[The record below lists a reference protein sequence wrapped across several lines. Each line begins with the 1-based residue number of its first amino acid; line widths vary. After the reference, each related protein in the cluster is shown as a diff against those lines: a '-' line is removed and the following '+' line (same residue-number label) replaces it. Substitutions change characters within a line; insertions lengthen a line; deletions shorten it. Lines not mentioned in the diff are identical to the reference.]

1 MTPDNVLDERGRLE
15 LLYYISRE
23 LNRRLNLRTQI
34 ERTLEFT
41 STSVG
46 AENGSLILVNEDGDV
61 YNGALIINGSLVA
74 NAAERLKP
82 QIESGLA
89 GWALRERKPALVRD
103 TANDLR
109 WQPFQDGPSVRPVSK
124 SAIAAPLMYSDHV
137 LGVITLVHSQP
148 NHFNENDQALVNAI
162 AELAAIAVENARLLD
177 ESRKQTQAMSNLVD
191 AAQVLSST
199 METDKLLH
207 LLLAQTLKILN
218 LEAASIALLS
228 PETKELVFQLS
239 EGAHAERL
247 IGLRLKIGQG
257 IAGWVAQTG
266 QPIFVPDVNKN
277 QHFFGG
283 VDNQT
288 GFVTRSIACAP
299 ITFEGHL
306 MGVIEGLNPAPDA
319 VDRNTLPMLT
329 GIASLAGN
337 AIAHAQQFSFTQS
350 AKDRYAGLFEDS
362 LDPIITTDLE
372 GFITDANHKARVTFG
387 YNRSDMI
394 GVPIK
399 EIHRATV
406 SANAEKKDPLDS
418 DRIRDL
424 GRGIEQSFE
433 THVITKEGRE
443 IPVEVHAKRIS
454 TPEHDFIQWIERDIS
469 ERMKIEEMREDLM
482 SMIFHDL
489 RAPLGNIMSS
499 VTLLQASMPT
509 DDEINNSVLGI
520 AARSGQHL
528 ARLVDSLLDL
538 RRFESGK
545 AVLNQKDALILP
557 LIAEAV
563 EQVNPIAQGKSIA
576 LTSELP
582 STLPSVFIDED
593 MIRRVLI
600 NLIEN
605 SVKYTPNEGAV
616 SVLAQEE
623 NNQVIVSIQDNG
635 PGIPETERARVFE
648 KFMRIRREG
657 GPKGLGLGL
666 AFVKMAIEAHGGK
679 VWVDPAQPHG
689 AIFKFS
695 LPVKN

>member
-1 MTPDNVLDERGRLE
+1 MANTIFDERGRLE

-23 LNRRLNLRTQI
+23 LNRRLNLRSQI

-46 AENGSLILVNEDGDV
+46 AENGSLILVNDEGEV
-61 YNGALIINGSLVA
+61 YDAALIINGSLVP
-74 NAAERLKP
+74 NAAAQLRP

-103 TANDLR
+103 TVNDVR
-109 WQPFQDGPSVRPVSK
+109 WQASQDDPNVRPTSK
-124 SAIAAPLMYSDHV
+124 SALAAPLLYSERV

-148 NHFNENDQALVNAI
+148 NHFDENDQALVNAI

-177 ESRKQTQAMSNLVD
+177 DSRKQTQAMSNLVE

-199 METDKLLH
+199 METDRLLH
-207 LLLAQTLKILN
+207 LLLSQTLKILN
-218 LEAASIALLS
+218 LEAASIALIS

-239 EGAHAERL
+239 VGAHAERL

-266 QPIFVPDVNKN
+266 QPIFVPDVRKN
-277 QHFFGG
+277 QNFFGG
-283 VDNQT
+283 VDTQT

-299 ITFEGHL
+299 IMFEGHL
-306 MGVIEGLNPAPDA
+306 MGVIEGLNPEPDA
-319 VDRNTLPMLT
+319 VDRNTLPVLT

-372 GFITDANHKARVTFG
+372 GVITDANHKARVTFG
-387 YNRSDMI
+387 YTRSEMI

-399 EIHRATV
+399 DIHHSTMGP
-406 SANAEKKDPLDS
+406 NKDGKDPLDI

-424 GRGIEQSFE
+424 VLGIEQSFE
-433 THVITKEGRE
+433 TRVATKDGRE

-469 ERMKIEEMREDLM
+469 ERVKIEEMREDLM

-499 VTLLQASMPT
+499 VTLLQSSMPA
-509 DDEINNSVLGI
+509 DDEVNVSILGI

-528 ARLVDSLLDL
+528 SRLVDSLLDL

-545 AVLNQKDALILP
+545 AVLSQKVTSLLP
-557 LIAEAV
+557 LIIEAV
-563 EQVNPIAQGKSIA
+563 EQVHPIAQGKSIA

-582 STLPSVFIDED
+582 SKLPSVFIDED

-616 SVLAQEE
+616 SVLA
-623 NNQVIVSIQDNG
+623 NDDNGHVTVSIQDNG
-635 PGIPETERARVFE
+635 PGIPETERSRVFE
-648 KFMRIRREG
+648 KFARIRREG

-679 VWVDPAQPHG
+679 VWVDPAPEHG
-689 AIFKFS
+689 AIFRFS

>member
-1 MTPDNVLDERGRLE
+1 MTPDDVLDERGRLE

-46 AENGSLILVNEDGDV
+46 AETGSLILVNDDGEV

-109 WQPFQDGPSVRPVSK
+109 WQPFHDGPSVRPVSK
-124 SAIAAPLMYSDHV
+124 SAIAAPLLYSERA
-137 LGVITLVHSQP
+137 LGVITLVHSKP
-148 NHFNENDQALVNAI
+148 NHFTENDQALVNAI

-177 ESRKQTQAMSNLVD
+177 ESRKQTKAMSNLVE

-199 METDKLLH
+199 METDRLLH

-218 LEAASIALLS
+218 LEAASIALIS

-239 EGAHAERL
+239 EGAHSERL

-266 QPIFVPDVNKN
+266 EPVFVPDVKKN
-277 QHFFGG
+277 PHFFGG

-306 MGVIEGLNPAPDA
+306 MGVIEGLNPALDA

-372 GFITDANHKARVTFG
+372 GVITDANHKARVTFG
-387 YNRSDMI
+387 YTRSDMI
-394 GVPIK
+394 RVPIK
-399 EIHRATV
+399 EIHRSSMGTN
-406 SANAEKKDPLDS
+406 SQGKDLFNS

-424 GRGIEQSFE
+424 VRGIEQSFE
-433 THVITKEGRE
+433 TQVITKEGRE

-499 VTLLQASMPT
+499 VTLLQSSMPT
-509 DDEINNSVLGI
+509 EDEINVSVLGI

-538 RRFESGK
+538 RRFEAGK
-545 AVLNQKDALILP
+545 AVLSQKEMSILP

-563 EQVNPIAQGKSIA
+563 EQVHPIAQGKSIT
-576 LTSELP
+576 LTFNLP
-582 STLPSVFIDED
+582 PKLPTVFIDED

-605 SVKYTPNEGAV
+605 SVKYTPNEGTV
-616 SVLAQEE
+616 SVLAHEGKGH
-623 NNQVIVSIQDNG
+623 VIVSIQDNG
-635 PGIPETERARVFE
+635 PGIPEAERTRVFE
-648 KFMRIRREG
+648 KFARIRREG

-679 VWVDPAQPHG
+679 VWVDPAPEHG
-689 AIFKFS
+689 AIFRFA
-695 LPVKN
+695 LPAKN

>member
-1 MTPDNVLDERGRLE
+1 MTPDNILDERGRLE

-46 AENGSLILVNEDGDV
+46 AETGSLILVNDDGEV
-61 YNGALIINGSLVA
+61 INGAMMLNGSLVA
-74 NAAERLKP
+74 NAAVRLKP
-82 QIESGLA
+82 QIETGLA

-103 TANDLR
+103 TANDVR
-109 WQPFQDGPSVRPVSK
+109 WQASQEYTNVRPVSK
-124 SAIAAPLMYSDHV
+124 SAIAAPLLYSERV
-137 LGVITLVHSQP
+137 LGVITLVHSEP
-148 NHFNENDQALVNAI
+148 NHFTENDQALVNAI

-177 ESRKQTQAMSNLVD
+177 ESRKQTQAMSNLVE

-199 METDKLLH
+199 METDRLLH

-218 LEAASIALLS
+218 LEAASIALIS

-239 EGAHAERL
+239 EGAHSERL

-266 QPIFVPDVNKN
+266 QPIFVPDVKKSP
-277 QHFFGG
+277 HFFGG

-372 GFITDANHKARVTFG
+372 GGITDANHKARVTFG
-387 YNRSDMI
+387 YTRSDMI

-399 EIHRATV
+399 EMHRSTTG
-406 SANAEKKDPLDS
+406 ANTEGKDLFNS

-424 GRGIEQSFE
+424 VRGIEQSFE
-433 THVITKEGRE
+433 TQVITKEGRE

-499 VTLLQASMPT
+499 VTLLQSSMPT

-545 AVLNQKDALILP
+545 AVLSQKEASILP
-557 LIAEAV
+557 LIADAV
-563 EQVNPIAQGKSIA
+563 EQVHPIAQGKSIT
-576 LTSELP
+576 LTFNLP
-582 STLPSVFIDED
+582 PKLPTVFIDGD

-623 NNQVIVSIQDNG
+623 NDQVIVSIQDNG
-635 PGIPETERARVFE
+635 PGIPEAERARVL
-648 KFMRIRREG
+648 KNLCVSAAKAD
-657 GPKGLGLGL
+657 PKG
-666 AFVKMAIEAHGGK
+666 
-679 VWVDPAQPHG
+679 
-689 AIFKFS
+689 
-695 LPVKN
+695 

>member
-1 MTPDNVLDERGRLE
+1 MPNTVFDERGRLE
-15 LLYYISRE
+15 LLYYVSRE

-41 STSVG
+41 STSVS
-46 AENGSLILVNEDGDV
+46 AENGSLILVNDDGEV
-61 YNGALIINGSLVA
+61 YDAALIINGSLVS
-74 NAAERLKP
+74 NAAAQLKP

-103 TANDLR
+103 TVKDVR
-109 WQPFQDGPSVRPVSK
+109 WQASQDDPNIRPTSK
-124 SAIAAPLMYSDHV
+124 SALAAPLLYSERV

-148 NHFNENDQALVNAI
+148 NHFDENDQALVNAI

-177 ESRKQTQAMSNLVD
+177 ESRKQTQAMTNLVE

-199 METDKLLH
+199 MEPDRLLQ
-207 LLLAQTLKILN
+207 LLLNQTLKILR
-218 LEAASIALLS
+218 LEAASIALVS
-228 PETKELVFQLS
+228 PETKELVFQMS
-239 EGAHAERL
+239 VGSHSERL

-266 QPIFVPDVNKN
+266 QPIFVADVKKN

-283 VDNQT
+283 VDAQT
-288 GFVTRSIACAP
+288 GFTTQAIACAP
-299 ITFEGHL
+299 IMFEGHL
-306 MGVIEGLNPAPDA
+306 MGVIEGLNPALDA
-319 VDRNTLPMLT
+319 VDRNTLPVLS
-329 GIASLAGN
+329 GVASLAGN

-372 GFITDANHKARVTFG
+372 GVITDANHKARVTFG
-387 YNRSDMI
+387 YTRSEMI
-394 GVPIK
+394 GMPIK
-399 EIHRATV
+399 DLHRSTTV
-406 SANAEKKDPLDS
+406 NKDGRDLFDS
-418 DRIRDL
+418 DRIGDL
-424 GRGIEQSFE
+424 VRGIEQSFE
-433 THVITKEGRE
+433 TRMATKDGHE

-469 ERMKIEEMREDLM
+469 ERVKIEEMREDLM

-499 VTLLQASMPT
+499 VTLLQSSIPPDDDMNAS
-509 DDEINNSVLGI
+509 ILGI

-528 ARLVDSLLDL
+528 SRLVDSLLDL

-545 AVLNQKDALILP
+545 AVLNQKVSSLLP

-563 EQVNPIAQGKSIA
+563 EQVLPIAQGKSIA
-576 LTSELP
+576 LTMQLP
-582 STLPSVFIDED
+582 PQLSPVFIDED

-616 SVLAQEE
+616 SVIAHNHEDH
-623 NNQVIVSIQDNG
+623 VIVSIEDNG
-635 PGIPETERARVFE
+635 PGIPESERSRVFE
-648 KFMRIRREG
+648 KFARIRREG

-689 AIFKFS
+689 AIFRVL
-695 LPVKN
+695 LPFKK

>member
-1 MTPDNVLDERGRLE
+1 MTPDNILDERGRLE

-46 AENGSLILVNEDGDV
+46 AETGSLILVNDDGEV
-61 YNGALIINGSLVA
+61 INGAMMLNGSLVA
-74 NAAERLKP
+74 NAAVRLKP
-82 QIESGLA
+82 QIETGLA

-103 TANDLR
+103 TANDVR
-109 WQPFQDGPSVRPVSK
+109 WQASQEYTNVRPVSK
-124 SAIAAPLMYSDHV
+124 SAIAAPLLYSERV
-137 LGVITLVHSQP
+137 LGVITLVHSEP
-148 NHFNENDQALVNAI
+148 NHFTENDQALVNAI

-177 ESRKQTQAMSNLVD
+177 ESRKQTQAMSNLVE

-199 METDKLLH
+199 METDRLLH

-218 LEAASIALLS
+218 LEAASIALIS

-239 EGAHAERL
+239 EGAHSERL

-266 QPIFVPDVNKN
+266 QPIFVPDVKKSP
-277 QHFFGG
+277 HFFGG

-372 GFITDANHKARVTFG
+372 GGITDANHKARVTFG
-387 YNRSDMI
+387 YTRSDMI

-399 EIHRATV
+399 EMHRSTTG
-406 SANAEKKDPLDS
+406 ANTEGKDLFSS

-424 GRGIEQSFE
+424 VRGIEQSFE
-433 THVITKEGRE
+433 TQVITKEGRE

-499 VTLLQASMPT
+499 VTLLQSSMPT

-545 AVLNQKDALILP
+545 AVLSQKEASILP
-557 LIAEAV
+557 LIADAV
-563 EQVNPIAQGKSIA
+563 EQVHPIAQGKSIT
-576 LTSELP
+576 LTFNLP
-582 STLPSVFIDED
+582 PKLPTVFIDGD

-623 NNQVIVSIQDNG
+623 NDQVIVSIQDNG
-635 PGIPETERARVFE
+635 PGIPEAERARVFE

-679 VWVDPAQPHG
+679 VWVDPATDHG
-689 AIFKFS
+689 AIFRFS